1 MSALSPQT
9 GRCFH
14 RDRGRNYGKIAGQK
28 IFGAVE
34 TVERIDSHD
43 RVHAAETA
51 SYRYRMQM
59 RELEA
64 HFEEEASA
72 LRAKY
77 LAELNGEAKKTKNRA
92 AAPMTALIGLSL
104 YGLVQSVAVAAKGN

>member
-1 MSALSPQT
+1 MFSQRQRQKLWQ
-9 GRCFH
+9 
-14 RDRGRNYGKIAGQK
+14 IAGQK
-28 IFGAVE
+28 IFGVMSVE
-34 TVERIDSHD
+34 TVERI
-43 RVHAAETA
+43 
-51 SYRYRMQM
+51 
-59 RELEA
+59 ELEA

-77 LAELNGEAKKTKNRA
+77 LAELNGEAKKTMNRA